1 MSAFTAMFG
10 RQPTRLVSLLRI
22 LSGALVLLCLFAAI
36 VWFDPDFLRAGPLLA
51 FLKRSTPLMILA
63 MGQLFVI
70 VSGGFDLSVGAIVSF
85 CVLSSAL
92 LLDGDAAGTWWV
104 VPLVLALGAGLGA
117 VNGLVVSLLR
127 VPSII
132 ATLGMMISVNGAGL
146 YWSGGSARGYLPDAY
161 RVLGRGNLPAIGP
174 VAGIPVSVLILA
186 AVTLGATWLMHRA
199 GFGKALLA
207 VGDNPRASE
216 LAGVP
221 VTRMRILAFT
231 LSGLSASIAGILL
244 GGFSGP
250 STGVGAGLEL
260 QAISA
265 TVIGGAQLL
274 GGRGSIAMAL
284 AGSLTLQA
292 LFMLLNLVGLPKP
305 LRDAV
310 QGAILIAA
318 VTYSA
323 LREDRRR

>member
-1 MSAFTAMFG
+1 MSAPGDAAL
-10 RQPTRLVSLLRI
+10 PPPRLVALLR
-22 LSGALVLLCLFAAI
+22 GMAGVLVLLSLFAVI
-36 VWFDPDFLRAGPLLA
+36 VLFDPNFLHSGPLLA
-51 FLKRSTPLMILA
+51 FVKRSTPLMILA

-85 CVLSSAL
+85 GVLSSAL
-92 LLDGDAAGTWWV
+92 LLNGDATGTWWV
-104 VPLVLALGAGLGA
+104 VPLVLALGAALGA
-117 VNGLVVSLLR
+117 VNGLVVSYLR

-132 ATLGMMISVNGAGL
+132 ATLGMMISINGAGL

-174 VAGIPVSVLILA
+174 VSGVPVAVLILLA
-186 AVTLGATWLMHRA
+186 AVLGATWLMHRA
-199 GFGKALLA
+199 SFGKMLLA
-207 VGDNPRASE
+207 VGDNPRAAE

-221 VTRMRILAFT
+221 VHRMRVLAFT
-231 LSGLSASIAGILL
+231 LSGLSGGIAGVLL

-250 STGVGAGLEL
+250 STGVGTGLEL

-274 GGRGSIAMAL
+274 GGRGSVAMAL

-292 LFMLLNLVGLPKP
+292 LFTLLNLIGLPKP

-318 VTYSA
+318 VAYSA
-323 LREDRRR
+323 LRQARTR